1 MKANELMLNDWV
13 YLSETG
19 RYPMQITLLDEDGC
33 YLNFVDNEGDP
44 FEGDFGENG
53 VQPVPLT
60 KEMLFA
66 NGFNKYVSC
75 RGKTY
80 YGYTT
85 DHKILFEIMEWVE
98 GDLETAVGGRYI
110 ELKYVHELQHLLRLA
125 GLDKVADEFKV
136 KIDQPTQSQ

>member
-66 NGFNKYVSC
+66 NGFNKYVDC
-75 RGKTY
+75 RSKMY
-80 YGYTT
+80 YAYVV
-85 DHKILFEIMEWVE
+85 DHKLVCEIIERKE
-98 GDLETAVGGRYI
+98 GDIEAAIGGSHRQ
-110 ELKYVHELQHLLRLA
+110 LKYVHELQHLLRLA
-125 GLDKVADEFKV
+125 GLDKLADTFK
-136 KIDQPTQSQ
+136 I

>member
-1 MKANELMLNDWV
+1 MKANELM
-13 YLSETG
+13 
-19 RYPMQITLLDEDGC
+19 I
-33 YLNFVDNEGDP
+33 
-44 FEGDFGENG
+44 GDFVRIKDVTVRVKEISARIERCCFEDKYGSYWAFGSYWPKE
-53 VQPVPLT
+53 VEPVPLT

-98 GDLETAVGGRYI
+98 GNLETAVGGRYI

-125 GLDKVADEFKV
+125 GLGKVADEFKV
-136 KIDQPTQSQ
+136 K

>member
-13 YLSETG
+13 YLSEAG
-19 RYPMQITLLDEDGC
+19 RFPMQVTLLDEDGC

-66 NGFNKYVSC
+66 NGFSKYVDC
-75 RGKTY
+75 RSKTY
-80 YGYTT
+80 YGYTIE
-85 DHKILFEIMEWVE
+85 HKIQFEIIERKVGGFWI
-98 GDLETAVGGRYI
+98 AVGDRHI
-110 ELKYVHELQHLLRLA
+110 ELKHVHELQHLLRLA
-125 GLDKVADEFKV
+125 SLAKLADEFKV
-136 KIDQPTQSQ
+136 K